1 LTHDIIHIRAKS
13 TITGSI
19 SNKKKIAHGTAKA
32 HREMRQP
39 TRAGVRHLLSEDFQ
53 DGFELQD
60 VTFISP
66 FNPAMPC
73 IRPWKAASARG

>member
-1 LTHDIIHIRAKS
+1 MLVLHFGPKPTTR
-13 TITGSI
+13 GSI
-19 SNKKKIAHGTAKA
+19 SNKKKISHGTAKA

-39 TRAGVRHLLSEDFQ
+39 ARASVRHLLSEDFQ

-66 FNPAMPC
+66 FNLENNQLIDKPLPQ
-73 IRPWKAASARG
+73 S